1 MPQPNTK
8 TKYRPLP
15 AALLTLV
22 VLLASTLLIWLAVV
36 RPQLGKGRTETL
48 CDNFDR
54 SELLADG
61 DTAAQVFTY
70 DKALYTIGLEFY
82 LPGAQPQG
90 ELEVV
95 LSDADTGE
103 ELARSTGVMQNI
115 IPDQYTTLG
124 LDPVVPAQEGRRYRL
139 SVTAHYTSDAV
150 LAIGHSNGVA
160 LWKEQM
166 TLNGEPVD
174 GTLAMQVT
182 YQRMGG
188 YLTRFFLLAGGAAA
202 LLAAF
207 AVYACLSRKVSLPRL
222 VFVLVLGFGLIYS
235 VILPPYAAPD
245 EKYHINQS
253 FTLATK
259 WANMISHDDWQM
271 GKVPT
276 TTSFRRETDTDE
288 LLQDE
293 NTTVFTWQEFTD
305 TLFTTTDAPY
315 TSHQEY
321 HELQTDQNP
330 LLYLASGGAVFLAYL
345 LHLGFTPALALGRL
359 ANLIVFALLAA
370 FAVKAA
376 PCGKRIFTAAALLP
390 MTLHLA
396 ASFSRDSLLLGL
408 AFAFTALC
416 MQAIF
421 GCKDGTVLPVRLW
434 LPLAVFGILLAPAK
448 LVYLPLAALFLL
460 IPNSRFGQSAAT
472 KKAAYLAGCVLLAL
486 SINRAVLVTSVAGSA
501 GFENQTTQTET
512 TSAQGSTPAA
522 AVSYTATEAADN
534 RTLHAAPAAGDGKT
548 SNRFANMPAEYREN
562 TASNFVRRLYY
573 CVEGVTEIPQKELEF
588 WVQALQEGDV
598 TAAVL
603 GQSFFFSPE
612 EVEHSSLTDDEFMSA
627 ASLVYLDRDLMTT
640 DAEMCRER
648 LATADR
654 RDFFKSM
661 FSSDECAELL
671 SACQIYPGVEDDRY
685 PLDRNVL
692 IKEIETVRTVR
703 DSQSTPSEEDQTTFT
718 PGYILHNLPAV
729 AMLLVRSVVQDA
741 DNWVRG
747 LVGGS
752 LSYSSLDL
760 AWFWVLALYLLLW
773 YAAVPAQDVPVPGLP
788 QGRYRVWCA
797 LAALLCAALAFAG
810 CLVWTPTY
818 YQTVYGFQG
827 RYLLPV
833 LPLFLLTCL
842 PRRVQVASGKQSAC
856 TLVCCLCVV
865 NAGVLLNA
873 MLAVIAR

>member
-1 MPQPNTK
+1 MEVRTKMSDVKVAFLTDSCSDIPQELTD
-8 TKYRPLP
+8 KYGIDVIGFHIMLD
-15 AALLTLV
+15 
-22 VLLASTLLIWLAVV
+22 
-36 RPQLGKGRTETL
+36 GKE
-48 CDNFDR
+48 
-54 SELLADG
+54 
-61 DTAAQVFTY
+61 Y
-70 DKALYTIGLEFY
+70 LERKDMTNDQFY
-82 LPGAQPQG
+82 
-90 ELEVV
+90 EMM
-95 LSDADTGE
+95 
-103 ELARSTGVMQNI
+103 R
-115 IPDQYTTLG
+115 
-124 LDPVVPAQEGRRYRL
+124 
-139 SVTAHYTSDAV
+139 
-150 LAIGHSNGVA
+150 
-160 LWKEQM
+160 
-166 TLNGEPVD
+166 
-174 GTLAMQVT
+174 
-182 YQRMGG
+182 
-188 YLTRFFLLAGGAAA
+188 
-202 LLAAF
+202 
-207 AVYACLSRKVSLPRL
+207 
-222 VFVLVLGFGLIYS
+222 
-235 VILPPYAAPD
+235 
-245 EKYHINQS
+245 QS
-253 FTLATK
+253 K
-259 WANMISHDDWQM
+259 S
-271 GKVPT
+271 VPT
-276 TTSFRRETDTDE
+276 TAAITQLEWVDIYAKYVDAGI
-288 LLQDE
+288 QDLVHLCI
-293 NTTVFTWQEFTD
+293 N
-305 TLFTTTDAPY
+305 A
-315 TSHQEY
+315 
-321 HELQTDQNP
+321 
-330 LLYLASGGAVFLAYL
+330 GGSSTY
-345 LHLGFTPALALGRL
+345 
-359 ANLIVFALLAA
+359 NN
-370 FAVKAA
+370 AVKAA
-376 PCGKRIFTAAALLP
+376 ELLEDERP
-390 MTLHLA
+390 GHKMKIHLIDSHTYSMPYGWYLCECARKVRAGEPLDACLREMQDKLARVEICLA
-396 ASFSRDSLLLGL
+396 AYSLRHSLLLGL

-648 LATADR
+648 LANADR

-692 IKEIETVRTVR
+692 IKEIEAVRTVR